1 MEADLQVQIAELIG
15 ILFKTHPDQSKE
27 IISIIYNTILPNAIK
42 PEQCP
47 KMHKFGIFLIDDM
60 VEYLGY

>member
-1 MEADLQVQIAELIG
+1 LIG
-15 ILFKTHPDQSKE
+15 ILFKTHPEQSKE
-27 IISIIYNTILPNAIK
+27 VISIIYNTILPNAIK
-42 PEQCP
+42 PENSP